1 MGYIDRR
8 KIQSIT
14 EEFLTPDQRK
24 NIEAARSFFDGKMFT
39 LGSSFEKNDIQ
50 RENLGQNIADILKQ
64 FKIYLSSAEVRN
76 LQKKI
81 DCA

>member
-24 NIEAARSFFDGKMFT
+24 NIEDARSFFDGKMFT
-39 LGSSFEKNDIQ
+39 LGSSFEKKDIQ

-64 FKIYLSSAEVRN
+64 FKIYLSPAEVRN

-81 DCA
+81 DYA